1 MLGITKHTET
11 EERHTMTNAEHE
23 SENSKKV
30 LHARR
35 ESNERERDQ
44 PRASLPP
51 FREAPSSVNL
61 SAKATLISGPRQP
74 RQPLASNPRML
85 GSRGDVSVSK
95 AVA

>member
-11 EERHTMTNAEHE
+11 EERDTMTNAEHE
-23 SENSKKV
+23 TENSKKV

-51 FREAPSSVNL
+51 FREASFLRESVGQSDTDFRAASAPS
-61 SAKATLISGPRQP
+61 AARE
-74 RQPLASNPRML
+74 
-85 GSRGDVSVSK
+85 
-95 AVA
+95 